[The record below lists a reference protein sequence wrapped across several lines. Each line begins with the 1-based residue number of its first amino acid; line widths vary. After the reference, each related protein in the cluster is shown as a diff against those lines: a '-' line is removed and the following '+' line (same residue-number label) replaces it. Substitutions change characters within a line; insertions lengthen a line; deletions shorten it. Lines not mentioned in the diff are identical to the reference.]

1 MALSPKTKVKINIV
15 AFLILSLGLSYAMAT
30 QVLSVLQDRFSV
42 FATFPDAGGVFTNQE
57 VTYRGLTVGQVG
69 RMTVVEDG
77 VEIELLIDD
86 GTKIPEDGVEARV
99 MFKSAVGEQFVD
111 ILPTSDD
118 GPYLADGSKIPLDQ
132 TSIPVSTQD
141 LLATLQAVLEGV
153 PPDALKGAID
163 SAGEGL
169 AGRGDDIATILKSMA
184 RLAELF
190 GDRAPE
196 IQSILRNGTKVGG
209 AFVRSKEDFADAI
222 RDLVIVSE
230 TLAGNTDELRQLLIG
245 ANVTSEELVG
255 LIRDSRPDLHQTISE
270 VAEINDIQ
278 ADQSDAL
285 KALFEFLPRGVGN
298 VVKTFEPDTGMI
310 RFGLVTDTENHA
322 CSYGTERRPPGDRE
336 EHFPPKNARCKTQ
349 VGQQQADGPA
359 PVDLPDAA
367 EGPASVPD
375 TSGLLGIDSTLPGDG
390 ALPAR
395 MNDWSW
401 TLLYL
406 NAL

>member
-1 MALSPKTKVKINIV
+1 MALSPKTKVKVNIV
-15 AFLILSLGLSYAMAT
+15 AFLVLGLGLSYAMAT
-30 QVLSVLQDRFSV
+30 QVLSVLQDRYSV

-57 VTYRGLTVGQVG
+57 VTYRGITVGQVG
-69 RMTVVEDG
+69 RMTVVEEG
-77 VEIELLIDD
+77 VQIELLIDE
-86 GTKIPEDGVEARV
+86 GTKIPEEDVEARV

-111 ILPTSDD
+111 ILPASDD
-118 GPYLADGSKIPLDQ
+118 APYLTDGSKIPLDQ

-153 PPDALKGAID
+153 PPEALKGAID
-163 SAGEGL
+163 AAGEGL
-169 AGRGDDIATILKSMA
+169 AGRGDDIATILQSMA
-184 RLAELF
+184 RLADLF

-196 IQSILRNGTKVGG
+196 IQSILRNGTKVGS
-209 AFVRSKEDFADAI
+209 AFVASKEDFANAI

-230 TLAGNTDELRQLLIG
+230 ALAGNTDELKRLLEG
-245 ANVTSEELVG
+245 TNVTSEELVG
-255 LIRDSRPDLHQTISE
+255 LIRESRPDLHQTISE
-270 VAEINDIQ
+270 LAEINDIQ
-278 ADQSDAL
+278 ADESKAL
-285 KALFEFLPRGVGN
+285 RALFEFLPRGIGN
-298 VVKTFEPDTGMI
+298 VVKTFEPETGMI

-336 EHFPPKNARCKTQ
+336 ERFPPKTARCKTQ
-349 VGQQQADGPA
+349 VGQAEERSAA
-359 PVDLPDAA
+359 PRGSDAA
-367 EGPASVPD
+367 SEEPSVPD
-375 TSGLLGIDSTLPGDG
+375 TSGILGIDSTSPASG

>member
-1 MALSPKTKVKINIV
+1 MALGPKTKVKINIV
-15 AFLILSLGLSYAMAT
+15 AFVVLGLGLSYAMAT

-42 FATFPDAGGVFTNQE
+42 LATFPDAGGVFTNQE
-57 VTYRGLTVGQVG
+57 VTYRGITVGQVG

-77 VEIELLIDD
+77 VQIQLLIDD
-86 GTKIPEDGVEARV
+86 GTKIPAEDVEARV

-111 ILPTSDD
+111 LLPASDEA
-118 GPYLADGSKIPLDQ
+118 PYLADGSEIPLEQ
-132 TSIPVSTQD
+132 TAIPVSTQD

-153 PPDALKGAID
+153 PPEALKNAID
-163 SAGEGL
+163 AAGEGL
-169 AGRGDDIATILKSMA
+169 AGRGDDIATILESMA

-209 AFVRSKEDFADAI
+209 AFVRSKEDFAGAI
-222 RDLVIVSE
+222 RDLVVVSE
-230 TLAGNTDELRQLLIG
+230 ALAGNTDELKRLLEG
-245 ANVTSEELVG
+245 TNLTSEELVA
-255 LIRDSRPDLHQTISE
+255 LIRESRPDLHQTIAE
-270 VAEINDIQ
+270 LAEINDLQ
-278 ADQSDAL
+278 ADKADAL
-285 KALFEFLPRGVGN
+285 KALFEFLPRGLGN

-310 RFGLVTDTENHA
+310 RFGLVNDSENHA
-322 CSYGTERRPPGDRE
+322 CSYGTERRPPEDRE
-336 EHFPPKNARCKTQ
+336 ERFPPKNARCKTQ
-349 VGQQQADGPA
+349 ISQQQSRARAPSGTSA
-359 PVDLPDAA
+359 PVETVPDA
-367 EGPASVPD
+367 
-375 TSGLLGIDSTLPGDG
+375 SGLLGVDPALPGEG